1 MTLNVDD
8 RAAGDGN
15 GVAHS
20 RRLAELAATGDHD
33 AWELIYRAVYPRLRA
48 YAVRHVGH
56 HAAEDLVSETMT
68 RAIRGIDGF
77 RWTTAGI
84 EPWLFGIA
92 RRAAADFHRR
102 AGRHRRWFGAVASP
116 VATSPTD
123 DMELADE
130 HAAVRAAFARLSP
143 GDRELLELRVIA
155 GMSPEQTAEV
165 LDKRPGTVRTA
176 QSRALRRLRK
186 GLGLQ

>member
-77 RWTTAGI
+77 RWTAAGI

-92 RRAAADFHRR
+92 RRARR
-102 AGRHRRWFGAVASP
+102 RLPPTSRTPPSVVRCRRLAGR
-116 VATSPTD
+116 D
-123 DMELADE
+123 LAD
-130 HAAVRAAFARLSP
+130 R
-143 GDRELLELRVIA
+143 
-155 GMSPEQTAEV
+155 
-165 LDKRPGTVRTA
+165 
-176 QSRALRRLRK
+176 
-186 GLGLQ
+186 